1 MKNRRR
7 SSSLFVIV
15 LTTMMFSPAS
25 FEARDDSGISA
36 ASAAGFDVAGISF
49 TDGVSAPF
57 GTFGGVPFVR
67 YTGFFEGTT
76 TLGEFRV
83 PYEIVAPQWPA
94 LGNGTVLVEPPHFA
108 AGLVGRDAVL
118 TRQLLFGNGF
128 SYAAV
133 GFGTNGFNILN
144 PRAGGLV
151 LAGGPVTRPGAFNP
165 AGIVDEEIL
174 VQFARAL
181 TSHPFATSILGAVER
196 QYAYGFSQTTAVL
209 LETLHSPGGEGLF
222 DLTLL
227 HIALW
232 KPPFQRPG
240 VFDSLPDQF
249 QPLRR
254 VGRVLFVESVGDQIV
269 SEAEQFRRA
278 ANEPDYRVYEVA
290 GAAHAPTPRNPLDH
304 FMVARALFSAGDRW
318 VRSGFA
324 PPPSTLI
331 GHDPVAGVDPVYS
344 ELGLVTGIERDADGN
359 AVGGVRL
366 PDLELGRALFI
377 AADFS
382 FEILP
387 GVAGLAGAM
396 VDLACEPAPGAATN
410 EPRFPNHGAYVRRFV
425 QEVDELRAEG
435 FLLADDA
442 EALKEQAAVA
452 AVGKPE
458 SCGA

>member
-7 SSSLFVIV
+7 SSSLLVSV
-15 LTTMMFSPAS
+15 LVTMMLSPAS
-25 FEARDDSGISA
+25 FEARDDSSV
-36 ASAAGFDVAGISF
+36 SRAGFDVISF

-67 YTGFFEGTT
+67 YTGFVEGTT
-76 TLGEFRV
+76 SLGEFRV
-83 PYEIVAPQWPA
+83 PYEIVAPQLPA

-108 AGLVGRDAVL
+108 VGPVGRDAVL

-133 GFGTNGFNILN
+133 GFGTNGLNILN
-144 PRAGGLV
+144 PRAEGLI
-151 LAGGPVTRPGAFNP
+151 LAGDPVTQPGALNP
-165 AGIVDEEIL
+165 SGIVDEEIL

-181 TSHPFATSILGAVER
+181 TSHPVPTSILGAVER
-196 QYAYGFSQTTAVL
+196 RYAYGLSQTASVL
-209 LETLHSPGGEGLF
+209 LETLHSPAREGLF

-240 VFDSLPDQF
+240 VFDNLPDEF
-249 QPLRR
+249 QPLRG
-254 VGRVLFVESVGDQIV
+254 VGRVLFIESEGDQIV
-269 SEAEQFRRA
+269 SKSEQFRRA
-278 ANEPDYRVYEVA
+278 AAEADYRVYEVA

-331 GHDPVAGVDPVYS
+331 EDDPSAGVDPVYS

-366 PDLELGRALFI
+366 PDLALGRALFI

-382 FEILP
+382 FQIIP
-387 GVAGLAGAM
+387 GAFGLVGAKI
-396 VDLACEPAPGAATN
+396 DLACEPAPGAATN
-410 EPRFPNHGAYVRRFV
+410 EPRFPNHGAYVLRFV
-425 QEVDELRAEG
+425 QQVNELRAEG

-442 EALKEQAAVA
+442 EALKEQAALA
-452 AVGKPE
+452 AVGKPG